1 MLKEHIPG
9 EVMYNNEDS
18 KRSNFIVQGG
28 FLAITGI
35 ISRIIGLVYRI
46 PLQKKIGDSGMGYYS
61 AAFQIYSIMLIIS
74 SYSLPTAVSKLVAM
88 RVAKGQ
94 YRNAKKIFHGA
105 LLFACITGG
114 ASCLIVLFGAD
125 AMASNIMNL
134 PKSAIALRILAP
146 TLLIVAVMGVI
157 RGYFQGLG
165 TMMPTAFSQL
175 FEQIINAVVS
185 VVAAIYLFEYG
196 SKVSRLLHDDTYS
209 AAYGAAGGTLGT
221 GAGALAGV
229 MMLGA
234 MFFIHNR
241 TMKVNVSNDATQKN
255 DGFPKIFRLLILT
268 ILPVILSSTIYN
280 ISDVIDQGIFGS
292 VMAKKGM
299 SEHDIASYWGIFS
312 TKYKVIINVPVALAN
327 ALCSSIMPSLTAC
340 VEQGKH
346 KLAKHKVRLGM
357 RFVMII
363 AFPCAMGLSVLGK
376 PILSMLFS
384 GEIEIPAMLLR
395 VGSVTVILY
404 SMSTLSNGVLQG
416 INKMNVPVRNA
427 AIALLIH
434 VGVLYLCV
442 GVLDLKLYGVVIA
455 VIVFALII
463 CVLNWINIGRYLTYR
478 QEIRKTFVIPFAASS
493 IMGIVIG
500 LMYLL
505 IGKYAGET
513 IGTLLSIVI
522 GACVYFVALLKLH
535 GVNENEIRSFPGGD
549 LLAKIAIVLH
559 LL

>member
-1 MLKEHIPG
+1 
-9 EVMYNNEDS
+9 MYNNEDS

-28 FLAITGI
+28 ILAITGI
-35 ISRIIGLVYRI
+35 ISRLIGLVYRI

-74 SYSLPTAVSKLVAM
+74 SYSLPTAVSKLVAA

-94 YRNAKKIFHGA
+94 YKNARKIFRGA
-105 LLFACITGG
+105 MLFASITGG
-114 ASCLIVLFGAD
+114 AACLIVLFGAD
-125 AMASNIMNL
+125 TLATNIMNL

-165 TMMPTAFSQL
+165 TMMPTAVSQL
-175 FEQIINAVVS
+175 FEQVVNAVIS

-196 SKVSRLLHDDTYS
+196 TKVSRLLKDSTYS
-209 AAYGAAGGTLGT
+209 AAYGAAGGTFGT
-221 GAGALAGV
+221 GAGALAGLI
-229 MMLGA
+229 MLA
-234 MFFIHNR
+234 VMFFFHNR
-241 TMKVNVSNDATQKN
+241 EMKINISNDASQRN
-255 DGFPKIFRLLILT
+255 EGFPKIFRLLIIT

-280 ISDVIDQGIFGS
+280 ISDVLDQSIFGS
-292 VMAKKGM
+292 VMAKKGL
-299 SEHDIASYWGIFS
+299 SEHDIASNWGIFS

-340 VEQGKH
+340 IEQGKN
-346 KLAKHKVRLGM
+346 KLARHKVRLGM

-363 AFPCAMGLSVLGK
+363 AFPCAMGLSILGK

-384 GEIEIPAMLLR
+384 GEIDMPAMLLR

-416 INKMNVPVRNA
+416 INKMNIPVRNA
-427 AIALLIH
+427 AIALAVH
-434 VGVLYLCV
+434 VGVLYLCI
-442 GVLDLKLYGVVIA
+442 GVMDLKLYGVVIS
-455 VIVFALII
+455 VIVFALTVCI
-463 CVLNWINIGRYLTYR
+463 LNWISIGRYLSYR
-478 QEIRKTFVIPFAASS
+478 QEMKKTFMIPFIASAV
-493 IMGIVIG
+493 MGLVIG

-505 IGKYAGET
+505 ISKYAGDT
-513 IGTLLSIVI
+513 TGTLLSILI
-522 GACVYFVALLKLH
+522 GVCVYFIMLLKLK

-549 LLAKIAIVLH
+549 ILARIAIIFRLI
-559 LL
+559 

>member
-1 MLKEHIPG
+1 MSDKE
-9 EVMYNNEDS
+9 S

-28 FLAITGI
+28 ILAITGI

-74 SYSLPTAVSKLVAM
+74 SYSLPTAVSKLVAA

-94 YRNAKKIFHGA
+94 YKNARKIFRGA
-105 LLFACITGG
+105 MLFACITGG
-114 ASCLIVLFGAD
+114 ATCLIVLFGAD
-125 AMASNIMNL
+125 SMASNIMNL
-134 PKSAIALRILAP
+134 PKSAIALRVLAP

-175 FEQIINAVVS
+175 FEQVVNAVIS

-196 SKVSRLLHDDTYS
+196 TKVSGLLHDQTFS

-221 GAGALAGV
+221 GTGALAGLLMLAV
-229 MMLGA
+229 MFA
-234 MFFIHNR
+234 VHNR
-241 TMKVNVSNDATQKN
+241 EMKVNISNDKTARN
-255 DGFPKIFRLLILT
+255 DGFPKIFRILIIT

-280 ISDVIDQGIFGS
+280 ISDVLDQGIFGS

-299 SEHDIASYWGIFS
+299 NEHDIASYWGIFS

-327 ALCSSIMPSLTAC
+327 ALCSSIMPALTAC
-340 VEQGKH
+340 VEQGKM
-346 KLAKHKVRLGM
+346 KLARHKVRLGM

-363 AFPCAMGLSVLGK
+363 AFPCAMGLSILGR
-376 PILSMLFS
+376 PILSMLFT

-395 VGSVTVILY
+395 MGSVTVVLY

-416 INKMNVPVRNA
+416 INKLNIPVRNA
-427 AIALLIH
+427 AIALAVH
-434 VGVLYLCV
+434 VGVLYLCI
-442 GVLDLKLYGVVIA
+442 GVFDLKLYGVVIA
-455 VIVFALII
+455 LVVFALTV
-463 CVLNWINIGRYLTYR
+463 CVLNWISIGRYMSYK
-478 QEIRKTFVIPFAASS
+478 QEIRKTFVIPFTASA
-493 IMGIVIG
+493 IMGLVIL

-505 IGKYAGET
+505 IRKGTSDNIA
-513 IGTLLSIVI
+513 TLLSIVI
-522 GACVYFVALLKLH
+522 GVCVYFVALLKLK
-535 GVNENEIRSFPGGD
+535 GVNESEIRSFPGGD
-549 LLAKIAIVLH
+549 FLAKIALFLRLI
-559 LL
+559 

>member
-1 MLKEHIPG
+1 MSDRE
-9 EVMYNNEDS
+9 S

-28 FLAITGI
+28 ILAITGI

-74 SYSLPTAVSKLVAM
+74 SYSLPTAVSKLVAA

-94 YRNAKKIFHGA
+94 YKNARKIFHGA
-105 LLFACITGG
+105 MLFACITGG
-114 ASCLIVLFGAD
+114 ATCLIVMFGAD
-125 AMASNIMNL
+125 VMATNIMNL
-134 PKSAIALRILAP
+134 PKSAIALRVLGP
-146 TLLIVAVMGVI
+146 TLLVVAIMGVI

-175 FEQIINAVVS
+175 FEQVVNAVIS

-196 SKVSRLLHDDTYS
+196 TRVSGLLHDQTFS

-221 GAGALAGV
+221 GAGAIAGLLMLAV
-229 MMLGA
+229 M
-234 MFFIHNR
+234 FIVHNR
-241 TMKVNVSNDATQKN
+241 EMKVNVSNDTTSKN
-255 DGFPKIFRLLILT
+255 DAFPRIFRILIIT

-280 ISDVIDQGIFGS
+280 ISDVLDQGIFGA

-299 SEHDIASYWGIFS
+299 NEHDIASYWGIFS

-327 ALCSSIMPSLTAC
+327 ALCSSIMPTLTSC
-340 VEQGKH
+340 IEQGKH
-346 KLAKHKVRLGM
+346 KLARHKVRLGM

-363 AFPCAMGLSVLGK
+363 GIPCAMGLSVLGK

-395 VGSVTVILY
+395 VGSATVILY

-416 INKMNVPVRNA
+416 INKLNIPVRNA
-427 AIALLIH
+427 AIALAVH
-434 VGVLYLCV
+434 VGVLYLCI
-442 GVLDLKLYGVVIA
+442 GVLDLKLYGVVISL
-455 VIVFALII
+455 IVFALLV
-463 CVLNWINIGRYLTYR
+463 CVLNWLSISRYMSYR
-478 QEIRKTFVIPFAASS
+478 QEIRKTFIIPFIASA
-493 IMGIVIG
+493 IMGLVIF

-505 IGKYAGET
+505 LKKTLSDTVST
-513 IGTLLSIVI
+513 ILSILI
-522 GACVYFVALLKLH
+522 GACVYFIALLKLR
-535 GVNENEIRSFPGGD
+535 GVNETEIRSFPGGD
-549 LLAKIAIVLH
+549 FLAKLAIILH

>member
-1 MLKEHIPG
+1 
-9 EVMYNNEDS
+9 MYNKDS

-28 FLAITGI
+28 ILAITGI

-74 SYSLPTAVSKLVAM
+74 SYSLPTAVSKLVAA

-94 YRNAKKIFHGA
+94 YKNARKIFRGA
-105 LLFACITGG
+105 MLFACMTGG
-114 ASCLIVLFGAD
+114 ATCLIVLFGAD
-125 AMASNIMNL
+125 SLATNIMNL

-165 TMMPTAFSQL
+165 TMMPTALSQL
-175 FEQIINAVVS
+175 FEQIVNAVIS
-185 VVAAIYLFEYG
+185 VAAAIWLFEYG
-196 SKVSRLLHDDTYS
+196 SRVSKLLRDDTYS

-221 GAGALAGV
+221 GAGAFAGLIMLAV
-229 MMLGA
+229 MFA
-234 MFFIHNR
+234 IHNR
-241 TMKVNVSNDATQKN
+241 EMKKNVSGDTTQKS
-255 DGFPKIFRLLILT
+255 DGFPKILRLLIIT

-280 ISDVIDQGIFGS
+280 ISDVLDQSIFGS
-292 VMAKKGM
+292 VMSKKGL

-340 VEQGKH
+340 IEQGKL
-346 KLAKHKVRLGM
+346 KFARHKVRLGM

-416 INKMNVPVRNA
+416 INKMNVPVKNA
-427 AIALLIH
+427 AIALAVH
-434 VGVLYLCV
+434 VGVLYLCI
-442 GVLDLKLYGVVIA
+442 GVLDLKLYGVVIS
-455 VIVFALII
+455 VIVFALIV
-463 CVLNWINIGRYLTYR
+463 CVLNWISIGRYLSYR
-478 QEIRKTFVIPFAASS
+478 QEIMKTFVIPLAASA
-493 IMGIVIG
+493 IMGLVIG

-505 IGKYAGET
+505 IGKYAGDT

-522 GACVYFVALLKLH
+522 GACVYFIALLKLK
-535 GVNENEIRSFPGGD
+535 GVNESEIRSFPGGD
-549 LLAKIAIVLH
+549 VLAGIALFLRLL
-559 LL
+559 

>member
-1 MLKEHIPG
+1 MSDRE
-9 EVMYNNEDS
+9 S

-28 FLAITGI
+28 ILAITGI

-74 SYSLPTAVSKLVAM
+74 SYSLPTAVSKLVAA

-94 YRNAKKIFHGA
+94 YKNARKIFRGA
-105 LLFACITGG
+105 MLFACITGG
-114 ASCLIVLFGAD
+114 ATCLVVLFGAD
-125 AMASNIMNL
+125 VMASNIMNL
-134 PKSAIALRILAP
+134 PKSAIALRVLAP

-175 FEQIINAVVS
+175 FEQVVNAVIS
-185 VVAAIYLFEYG
+185 VVAAIHLFEYG
-196 SKVSRLLHDDTYS
+196 TKVSGLLHDQTFS

-221 GAGALAGV
+221 GTGALAGLLLLAV
-229 MMLGA
+229 MFA
-234 MFFIHNR
+234 VHNR
-241 TMKVNVSNDATQKN
+241 EMKVNISNDKTAKN
-255 DGFPKIFRLLILT
+255 DGFPKILRILIIT

-280 ISDVIDQGIFGS
+280 ISDVLDQGIFGS

-299 SEHDIASYWGIFS
+299 NEHDIASYWGIFS

-327 ALCSSIMPSLTAC
+327 ALCSSIMPALTAC
-340 VEQGKH
+340 VEQGKM
-346 KLAKHKVRLGM
+346 KLARHKVRLGM

-363 AFPCAMGLSVLGK
+363 AFPCAMGLSILGR
-376 PILSMLFS
+376 PILSMLFT

-395 VGSVTVILY
+395 MGSVTVVLY

-416 INKMNVPVRNA
+416 INKLNIPVRNA
-427 AIALLIH
+427 AIALAIH
-434 VGVLYLCV
+434 VGVLYLCI

-455 VIVFALII
+455 LVVFALAV
-463 CVLNWINIGRYLTYR
+463 CVLNWISIGRFMSYK
-478 QEIRKTFVIPFAASS
+478 QEIRKTFVIPFIASA
-493 IMGIVIG
+493 IMGLVIF

-505 IGKYAGET
+505 IKKGTSDNIA
-513 IGTLLSIVI
+513 TLLSILI
-522 GACVYFVALLKLH
+522 GICVYFVSLLKLK
-535 GVNENEIRSFPGGD
+535 GVNESEIRSFPGGD
-549 LLAKIAIVLH
+549 FLAGIALFLRLI
-559 LL
+559 

>member
-1 MLKEHIPG
+1 
-9 EVMYNNEDS
+9 MYNNEDS

-28 FLAITGI
+28 ILAITGI

-74 SYSLPTAVSKLVAM
+74 SYSLPTAVSKLVAA
-88 RVAKGQ
+88 RAARGQ
-94 YRNAKKIFHGA
+94 YKNARKIFRGA
-105 LLFACITGG
+105 MLFACITGG
-114 ASCLIVLFGAD
+114 AACLIVLFGAD
-125 AMASNIMNL
+125 SLASNIMNL

-165 TMMPTAFSQL
+165 TMMPTAVSQL
-175 FEQIINAVVS
+175 FEQIVNAVVS
-185 VVAAIYLFEYG
+185 VAAAIYLFEYG
-196 SKVSRLLHDDTYS
+196 SRVSNLLRDNTYS
-209 AAYGAAGGTLGT
+209 AAYGAAGGTFGT
-221 GAGALAGV
+221 GAGALGGLIMLGV
-229 MMLGA
+229 M
-234 MFFIHNR
+234 FFVHNR
-241 TMKVNVSNDATQKN
+241 EMKVRVSNDVTPKSE
-255 DGFPKIFRLLILT
+255 GFPKIFRLLIIT

-280 ISDVIDQGIFGS
+280 ISDVIDQSIFGS
-292 VMAKKGM
+292 VMAGKGL

-340 VEQGKH
+340 IEQGKN
-346 KLAKHKVRLGM
+346 KLARHKVRLGM

-384 GEIEIPAMLLR
+384 GEIDIPAMLLR
-395 VGSVTVILY
+395 VGSITVVLY

-427 AIALLIH
+427 AIALAIH
-434 VGVLYLCV
+434 VGILYLCI
-442 GVLDLKLYGVVIA
+442 GVLDLKLYGVVIS
-455 VIVFALII
+455 VIGFALIV
-463 CVLNWINIGRYLTYR
+463 CVLNWISIGRYLSYR
-478 QEIRKTFVIPFAASS
+478 QELKKTFLIPLIASA
-493 IMGIVIG
+493 IMGLVIG
-500 LMYLL
+500 LMYML
-505 IGKYAGET
+505 ISKYAGET
-513 IGTLLSIVI
+513 VGTLLSILI
-522 GACVYFVALLKLH
+522 GVCVYFISLLKLK

-549 LLAKIAIVLH
+549 FLAKIAIILH

>member
-1 MLKEHIPG
+1 
-9 EVMYNNEDS
+9 MYNKDS

-28 FLAITGI
+28 ILAITGI
-35 ISRIIGLVYRI
+35 ISRVIGLVYRI

-74 SYSLPTAVSKLVAM
+74 SYSLPTAVSKLVAA

-94 YRNAKKIFHGA
+94 YKNARKIFRGA
-105 LLFACITGG
+105 MLFACMTGG
-114 ASCLIVLFGAD
+114 ATCLIVLFGAD
-125 AMASNIMNL
+125 SLATNIMNL

-165 TMMPTAFSQL
+165 TMMPTALSQL
-175 FEQIINAVVS
+175 FEQIVNAVIS
-185 VVAAIYLFEYG
+185 VAAAIWLFEYG
-196 SKVSRLLHDDTYS
+196 SRVSKLLRDDTYS

-221 GAGALAGV
+221 GAGAFAGLIMLAV
-229 MMLGA
+229 MFA
-234 MFFIHNR
+234 IHNR
-241 TMKVNVSNDATQKN
+241 EMKKNVSGDTTQKS
-255 DGFPKIFRLLILT
+255 DGFPKILRLLIIT

-280 ISDVIDQGIFGS
+280 ISDVLDQSIFGS
-292 VMAKKGM
+292 VMSKKGL

-340 VEQGKH
+340 IEQGKL
-346 KLAKHKVRLGM
+346 KFARHKVRLGM

-395 VGSVTVILY
+395 VGSITVVLY

-416 INKMNVPVRNA
+416 INKMNVPVKNA
-427 AIALLIH
+427 AIALAVH
-434 VGVLYLCV
+434 VGVLYLCI
-442 GVLDLKLYGVVIA
+442 GVLDLKLYGVVIS
-455 VIVFALII
+455 VIVFALIV
-463 CVLNWINIGRYLTYR
+463 CVLNWISIGRYLSYR
-478 QEIRKTFVIPFAASS
+478 QEMMKTFVIPFAASA
-493 IMGIVIG
+493 IMGLVIG

-505 IGKYAGET
+505 IGKYAGDT
-513 IGTLLSIVI
+513 VGTLLSIVI
-522 GACVYFVALLKLH
+522 GACVYFIALLKLK

-549 LLAKIAIVLH
+549 FLAGIALFLRLL
-559 LL
+559 

>member
-1 MLKEHIPG
+1 MG
-9 EVMYNNEDS
+9 SRED

-28 FLAITGI
+28 ILAITGI

-74 SYSLPTAVSKLVAM
+74 SYSLPTAVSKLVAA

-94 YRNAKKIFHGA
+94 YRNARKIFRGA
-105 LLFACITGG
+105 MAFACITGG
-114 ASCLIVLFGAD
+114 ATCLIVMFGAD
-125 AMASNIMNL
+125 VMATNIMNL

-146 TLLIVAVMGVI
+146 TLLIVAVMGVM

-175 FEQIINAVVS
+175 FEQIVNAVVS
-185 VVAAIYLFEYG
+185 VAAATFLFEYG
-196 SKVSRLLHDDTYS
+196 TKVSKLLRDSAYS

-221 GAGALAGV
+221 GSGAFAGLLMLAV
-229 MMLGA
+229 MFA
-234 MFFIHNR
+234 VHNR
-241 TMKVNVSNDATQKN
+241 EMKINIRNDESARN
-255 DGFPKIFRLLILT
+255 DGYAKIFRILIIT

-280 ISDVIDQGIFGS
+280 ISDVLDQGIFGS

-340 VEQGKH
+340 VEQGKF
-346 KLAKHKVRLGM
+346 KLARHKVRLGM

-363 AFPCAMGLSVLGK
+363 AIPCAMGLSVLGG
-376 PILSMLFS
+376 PILSLLFT
-384 GEIEIPAMLLR
+384 GEIEIPAMMLR
-395 VGSVTVILY
+395 IGSITVALY

-416 INKMNVPVRNA
+416 INKMNIPVRNA
-427 AIALLIH
+427 AIALAIH
-434 VGVLYLCV
+434 VGILYLCV
-442 GVLDLKLYGVVIA
+442 GVMDLKLYGVVIS
-455 VIVFALII
+455 VIAFSLII
-463 CVLNWINIGRYLTYR
+463 CMLNWISIGRYLKYK
-478 QEIRKTFVIPFAASS
+478 QEISKTFIIPLIASG

-500 LMYLL
+500 VLHMVLTDKMGDAVATL
-505 IGKYAGET
+505 I
-513 IGTLLSIVI
+513 SILTGV
-522 GACVYFVALLKLH
+522 CVYFVALLKLK
-535 GVNENEIRSFPGGD
+535 GVNEHEIRSFPGGHIMARIAKVLR
-549 LLAKIAIVLH
+549 LL
-559 LL
+559 

>member
-1 MLKEHIPG
+1 
-9 EVMYNNEDS
+9 MYEKDD

-28 FLAITGI
+28 ILAITGI

-74 SYSLPTAVSKLVAM
+74 SYSLPTAVSKLVAA

-94 YRNAKKIFHGA
+94 YKNARKIYHGA
-105 LLFACITGG
+105 MLFACITGG
-114 ASCLIVLFGAD
+114 ATCLIVLFGAD
-125 AMASNIMNL
+125 VMAANIMNL

-146 TLLIVAVMGVI
+146 TLLIVAIMGVI

-175 FEQIINAVVS
+175 FEQVVNAVVS
-185 VVAAIYLFEYG
+185 VAAAIYLFEYG
-196 SKVSRLLHDDTYS
+196 TRVSGLLRDSTFS

-221 GAGALAGV
+221 GAGALAGLLMLIV
-229 MMLGA
+229 MFLV
-234 MFFIHNR
+234 HNR
-241 TMKVNVSNDATQKN
+241 EMKVNVSNDSSARN
-255 DGFPKIFRLLILT
+255 DGFPKIFRILIIT

-280 ISDVIDQGIFGS
+280 ISDVLDQGIFGS

-340 VEQGKH
+340 IEQGKN
-346 KLAKHKVRLGM
+346 KLARHKVRLGM

-376 PILSMLFS
+376 PILSMLFT
-384 GEIEIPAMLLR
+384 GEIDIPAMLLR
-395 VGSVTVILY
+395 VGSITVVLY

-427 AIALLIH
+427 AIALAIH
-434 VGVLYLCV
+434 VGVLYLCI

-455 VIVFALII
+455 LIVFALII
-463 CVLNWINIGRYLTYR
+463 CILNWISIGRYLSYR
-478 QEIRKTFVIPFAASS
+478 QELRKTFAIPFIASA
-493 IMGIVIG
+493 IMGLVIE
-500 LMYLL
+500 LAYLL
-505 IGKYAGET
+505 IGKWASDT
-513 IGTLLSIVI
+513 ASTLISIVI
-522 GACVYFVALLKLH
+522 GACVYFIALLKLR
-535 GVNENEIRSFPGGD
+535 GVNENEVRSFPGGD
-549 LLAKIAIVLH
+549 ILAGIAKTLRLL
-559 LL
+559 

>member
-1 MLKEHIPG
+1 
-9 EVMYNNEDS
+9 MYNNEG

-28 FLAITGI
+28 ILAITGV

-88 RVAKGQ
+88 RIAKGQ
-94 YRNAKKIFHGA
+94 YRNARKILHGA
-105 LLFACITGG
+105 MLFALITGG
-114 ASCLIVLFGAD
+114 AACLIVLAGAD
-125 AMASNIMNL
+125 VMASNIMNL

-175 FEQIINAVVS
+175 FEQVVNAVIS
-185 VVAAIYLFEYG
+185 VIAAIYLFEYG
-196 SKVSRLLHDDTYS
+196 TMVSALLKDSAYS

-221 GAGALAGV
+221 CAGALAG
-229 MMLGA
+229 LIILTI
-234 MFFIHNR
+234 MFIFHNR
-241 TMKVNVSNDATQKN
+241 EMKKDVFNDNTAKS
-255 DGFPKIFRLLILT
+255 DSFPKIIRILIIT

-280 ISDVIDQGIFGS
+280 ISDVLDQGVFGS
-292 VMAKKGM
+292 VMAKRGM
-299 SEHDIASYWGIFS
+299 GEHDIASYWGIFS

-327 ALCSSIMPSLTAC
+327 ALCSSIMPSLTSC
-340 VEQGKH
+340 VEQGKF
-346 KLAKHKVRLGM
+346 KLARHKVRLGM

-376 PILSMLFS
+376 PILSMLFT

-395 VGSVTVILY
+395 IGSATVILY

-416 INKMNVPVRNA
+416 INKLNIPVRNA
-427 AIALLIH
+427 AIALAIH
-434 VGVLYLCV
+434 IGVLYVCI

-455 VIVFALII
+455 LIVFALII
-463 CVLNWINIGRYLTYR
+463 CVLNWISIGRYLSYR
-478 QEIRKTFVIPFAASS
+478 QEIRKTFIIPFAASA
-493 IMGIVIG
+493 IMGLVIFIS
-500 LMYLL
+500 YIL
-505 IGKYAGET
+505 IGKAASDAVST
-513 IGTLLSIVI
+513 IVSIFI
-522 GACVYFVALLKLH
+522 GACVYFVALLLLK
-535 GVNENEIRSFPGGD
+535 GVNEAEIRSFPGGD
-549 LLAKIAIVLH
+549 ILAGIALTLKLLR
-559 LL
+559 